1 MSADDKKTL
10 FDLLQNEANDFIEV
24 ALPDKPLSCP
34 SCGCVEWVLKNGK
47 RNGVQ
52 RYLSKKCNKSFMANT
67 NTILERTHKPL
78 ETCKKFLECMVHA
91 MSVLKTAEV
100 CEINKNTAFI
110 WRHKVLDALFQLSN
124 KTELNGIVE
133 ADETFFV
140 VSYKGQKKHLPR
152 EAKKRATPAKKR
164 GLSAEQVCVP
174 CGLDRTGK
182 VISKI
187 DNFEKINHSGLAHVF
202 GGRIKK
208 NSVLYT
214 DKASA
219 YRKFSS
225 DNYLQLIQLKGGK
238 YKLDIYNINHINAY
252 HSGLKTF
259 IRPFK
264 GISTKYL
271 NNYLT
276 WNIYTSQKGT
286 IKEKTQT
293 MLTGISQANIVVR
306 FNEIGNRPSVP
317 IV

>member
-1 MSADDKKTL
+1 M
-10 FDLLQNEANDFIEV
+10 LQNEANDFIEV
-24 ALPDKPLSCP
+24 TLSDKPLSCP
-34 SCGCVEWVLKNGK
+34 ICGCVEHVVKNGK
-47 RNGVQ
+47 RNGFQ
-52 RYLSKKCNKSFMANT
+52 RYLCKKCNKSFMANT
-67 NTILERTHKPL
+67 NTILERTHKSL
-78 ETCKKFLECMVHA
+78 ETWKKFIECMVYG
-91 MSVLKTAEV
+91 MSVLKTAEM
-100 CEINKNTAFI
+100 CEINKNTAFV
-110 WRHKVLDALFQLSN
+110 WRHKVLDALSQLSN
-124 KTELNGIVE
+124 KTKLNGIVE

-140 VSYKGQKKHLPR
+140 ISYKGQKKHLPR

-164 GLSAEQVCVP
+164 GLSDEQVCVP

-187 DNFEKINHSGLAHVF
+187 GNLGKINHSGLAHVF

-208 NSVLYT
+208 NSVLCT

-225 DNYLQLIQLKGGK
+225 DNKLQLIQLKGGK
-238 YKLDIYNINHINAY
+238 DKLYIYHINHINAY

-276 WNIYTSQKGT
+276 WNIYSAQKST
-286 IKEKTQT
+286 LKEKTHS
-293 MLTGISQANIVVR
+293 MLTGINQANIVVR
-306 FNEIGNRPSVP
+306 FNEIGNRPSLP
-317 IV
+317 ILN